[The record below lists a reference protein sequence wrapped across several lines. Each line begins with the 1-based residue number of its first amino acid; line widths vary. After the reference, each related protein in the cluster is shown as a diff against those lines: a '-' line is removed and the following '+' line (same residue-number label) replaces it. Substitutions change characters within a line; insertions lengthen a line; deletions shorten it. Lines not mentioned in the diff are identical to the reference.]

1 MPSTLGLLAWT
12 LLAHEAGAQAVV
24 SASSP
29 ASGRLSGR
37 VVSTHA
43 GSIAGATISL
53 TSAGSPQVTV
63 TSDHQGHF
71 TFDRLDAGQYRV
83 TASKSGY
90 TNRQA
95 LKAPTPQFDTGI
107 DVTLRDGPQP
117 SHVELTLHREASIA
131 GRIAEPD
138 GIPAPDVQVFA
149 AVRRDA
155 GHVLLA
161 DTRTTTEWD
170 GRYRIT
176 GLPPGEYLVV
186 VLPSASADPAR
197 IRANA
202 ERRAP
207 ESSSATR
214 PFFDA
219 TLYPGVTT
227 HESARTVTVF
237 EGIAVDGIDVW
248 LTPAQRFS
256 ISGRVSRPDGTN
268 VENVAIEYAN
278 LTAQRSGLWTV
289 PDPGDLFTIAGVPQG
304 TVVLLA
310 RADSDRGPLAGVV
323 STNVSMDDVEDLE
336 VRLVTP
342 GTIEGRIVYEVEVP
356 PSARATRVV
365 MRQRLLSVSPLYPVP
380 ESSVSADN
388 RFRIANV
395 LGLYDFEL
403 PSLPTGVRVT
413 RLTVNGRD
421 IPNRTIQI
429 AGGETIGSV
438 EVVVGK

>member
-12 LLAHEAGAQAVV
+12 LLAPDAGAQVV
-24 SASSP
+24 AAPSA
-29 ASGRLSGR
+29 AAGRLSGR

-53 TSAGSPQVTV
+53 TSAGSPDLTV
-63 TSDHQGHF
+63 TSDQQGQF
-71 TFDRLDAGQYRV
+71 TFDRLAAGQYRV
-83 TASKSGY
+83 TASRSGY

-95 LKAPTPQFDTGI
+95 LEAPAPQFDTGI
-107 DVTLRDGPQP
+107 DVTLRDGAQA
-117 SHVELTLHREASIA
+117 SHLELTLHREASIA
-131 GRIAEPD
+131 GRVAEPD

-149 AVRRDA
+149 AVRRDT

-161 DTRTTTEWD
+161 ETRTTTEWN

-186 VLPSASADPAR
+186 VLPGASADPAR
-197 IRANA
+197 VRANA

-219 TLYPGVTT
+219 TLYPGVTS

-256 ISGRVSRPDGTN
+256 ISGRLIRPDDTN

-336 VRLVTP
+336 IRLVTP
-342 GTIEGRIVYEVEVP
+342 GTIEGRVVYEADVP
-356 PSARATRVV
+356 RPATRIAL
-365 MRQRLLSVSPLYPVP
+365 RQRLLSVSPLYPVP
-380 ESSVSADN
+380 ESTVSADG
-388 RFRIANV
+388 RFRIANA
-395 LGLYDFEL
+395 LGLYEFEI
-403 PSLPTGVRVT
+403 PSLPTGLRIT

-421 IPNRTIQI
+421 IPTARIQI
-429 AGGETIGSV
+429 TGSETVTAV
-438 EVVVGK
+438 EVFVGR